1 LASNAGGDMADE
13 KEQPHKIEITEAEE
27 PGTAQ
32 VETADDQTTEVEK
45 LKADR
50 DESNNK
56 YFRLYAE
63 FENYKK
69 RVRKEKEEFL
79 AYCNEDLLYEL
90 LPVIDNLDMTLKHAS
105 EGNPDAFQS
114 LNQGVE
120 NTLRELNR
128 TLDKFGLKAIESA
141 GRPFDPA
148 YHHAMSQVE
157 KPDMEDK
164 TVVQEMRKGYLYK
177 DKVLRPSLVAV
188 SKKTETEN

>member
-1 LASNAGGDMADE
+1 MADE
-13 KEQPHKIEITEAEE
+13 KEQPYKIEITEAEE
-27 PGTAQ
+27 PGAAP
-32 VETADDQTTEVEK
+32 VETVDDQTAEDEK
-45 LKADR
+45 LKAELV
-50 DESNNK
+50 ESTNK
-56 YFRLYAE
+56 YLRLYAE

-79 AYCNEDLLYEL
+79 AYCNEDLLYEI
-90 LPVIDNLDMTLKHAS
+90 LPVIDNLDMALKHTT
-105 EGNPDAFQS
+105 EGNTDALQS
-114 LNQGVE
+114 LKQGVE

-141 GRPFDPA
+141 GQPFDPA
-148 YHHAMSQVE
+148 YHHAMSQVV

-164 TVVQEMRKGYLYK
+164 TVLQEMRKGYLYK

>member
-1 LASNAGGDMADE
+1 MADE
-13 KEQPHKIEITEAEE
+13 KEQPYKIEITEAEE
-27 PGTAQ
+27 PGAAP
-32 VETADDQTTEVEK
+32 VEREDDQTAEDEK
-45 LKADR
+45 LKAGL
-50 DESNNK
+50 DESTNK
-56 YFRLYAE
+56 YLRLYAE

-79 AYCNEDLLYEL
+79 AYCNEDLLYEV
-90 LPVIDNLDMTLKHAS
+90 LPVIDNLDMALKHTT
-105 EGNPDAFQS
+105 EGNADALQS
-114 LNQGVE
+114 LKQGVE

-141 GRPFDPA
+141 GRPFDPV
-148 YHHAMSQVE
+148 YHHAMSQVD

-164 TVVQEMRKGYLYK
+164 TVLQEMRKGYLYK